1 MTAKGANEGIAVL
14 SAEFAVFV
22 TVSILCH
29 AKPLHFVHN
38 STVAIRFSRK
48 KNAYS
53 RLLKFWIC
61 QKVPSEQLLL
71 VTANQGT
78 RFLVPAFSS

>member
-1 MTAKGANEGIAVL
+1 VTPKRANEGIAVL

-38 STVAIRFSRK
+38 STVAIRFLR
-48 KNAYS
+48 KNAYG
-53 RLLKFWIC
+53 RLLKFWIRP
-61 QKVPSEQLLL
+61 KVPSE
-71 VTANQGT
+71 TISFGYGE
-78 RFLVPAFSS
+78 